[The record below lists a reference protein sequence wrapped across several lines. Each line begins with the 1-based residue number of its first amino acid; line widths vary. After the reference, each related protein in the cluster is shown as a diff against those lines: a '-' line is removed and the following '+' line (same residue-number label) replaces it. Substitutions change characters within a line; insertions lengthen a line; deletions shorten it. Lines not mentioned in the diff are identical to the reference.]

1 MSGAPIQGIA
11 GSARDSG
18 QWFTRRSFIRQR
30 NLLSIVHREER
41 IVFPTQIKAVKKG
54 ERAESYGLA
63 RKSLH
68 IWRGLLLLHCAA
80 LSIDTV

>member
-1 MSGAPIQGIA
+1 MRGRRVIWGTVL
-11 GSARDSG
+11 RDD
-18 QWFTRRSFIRQR
+18 QR
-30 NLLSIVHREER
+30 NLRSIVHREER
-41 IVFPTQIKAVKKG
+41 SVFPTQIKAVKKG

-68 IWRGLLLLHCAA
+68 IWRGLPLLHCAA

>member
-1 MSGAPIQGIA
+1 MIWGTVL
-11 GSARDSG
+11 RDD
-18 QWFTRRSFIRQR
+18 QR
-30 NLLSIVHREER
+30 NLRSIVHCEER
-41 IVFPTQIKAVKKG
+41 SVFPTQIKAVKKG

-68 IWRGLLLLHCAA
+68 IWRGLLPLLLLHCAA